1 MTTNLTVPVMINA
14 FDAKNAEKLDAR
26 TRNLVER
33 RQRVLGQPYRMFYD
47 EPVNFVRASG
57 VRLYD
62 ADGNSYLD
70 AYNNVPCVGH
80 CHPRVVQA
88 IAEQAARLN
97 THTRYLDE
105 GIVAY
110 AERLLKHFPA
120 ETNRLMLTCTG
131 SEANDLA
138 LRIARNHT
146 EGTGFIVT
154 SNAYH
159 GISHAVAA
167 MSPSLGKHV
176 PVGSDVRLVA
186 PPDPALAGSV
196 KDVGA
201 FFERQVRIVI
211 ADMQRHGIKPAALL
225 VDTIFSSDGVFAEPA
240 GFLSG
245 AVAAIREAGGLF
257 IADEVQA
264 GFGRMGSHM
273 WGFQR
278 HELVPD
284 LVTMGKPMGNG
295 YPIAGVVAREAVLE
309 RFAREARYFNTF
321 GGNPVACA
329 AALAVLD
336 VLHDDMLPANALTVG
351 NHMKAGFEALAK
363 RHAAI
368 GTVRGQG
375 LFIGI
380 DILDDAGGP
389 DPTTAGDLVNEMRR
403 RRVLISASGPLGN
416 VLKIRPPLPFSVMNA
431 EELVQSCDAALDQI
445 AAARTRKPH

>member
-1 MTTNLTVPVMINA
+1 MTSTLTVPVMINA
-14 FDAKNAEKLDAR
+14 FDTANAEKLDAR
-26 TRNLVER
+26 TRSLVER

-47 EPVNFVRASG
+47 EPVHFVRANG

-62 ADGNSYLD
+62 ADGNGYLD

-97 THTRYLDE
+97 THTRYLDA
-105 GIVAY
+105 GIVTY
-110 AERLLKHFPA
+110 AERLLEHFPA

-138 LRIARNHT
+138 LRIARTHT

-154 SNAYH
+154 ANAYH

-176 PVGSDVRLVA
+176 PVGADVRLVA
-186 PPDPALAGSV
+186 PPDPALAGCPEE
-196 KDVGA
+196 VGA
-201 FFERQVRIVI
+201 FFERQVRIAI
-211 ADMQRHGIKPAALL
+211 ADLQRHGIKPAALL

-240 GFLSG
+240 GFLAG
-245 AVAAIREAGGLF
+245 AVAAIHEAGGLF

-278 HELVPD
+278 HGLVPD

-295 YPIAGVVAREAVLE
+295 YPMAGVVARDAVLE

-321 GGNPVACA
+321 AGNPVACA
-329 AALAVLD
+329 AGLAVLD
-336 VLHDDMLPANALTVG
+336 VLRNEDLMANALAVG
-351 NHMKAGFEALAK
+351 SALKAGFVALAK

-375 LFIGI
+375 LFLGV
-380 DILDDAGGP
+380 DILDDDGSP
-389 DPTTAGDLVNEMRR
+389 DPKRAGDLVNEMRR
-403 RRVLISASGPLGN
+403 RHVLISASGPLGN
-416 VLKIRPPLPFSVMNA
+416 VLKIRPPLPFSLVDA
-431 EELVQSCDAALDQI
+431 DELVQSCDAALG
-445 AAARTRKPH
+445 R